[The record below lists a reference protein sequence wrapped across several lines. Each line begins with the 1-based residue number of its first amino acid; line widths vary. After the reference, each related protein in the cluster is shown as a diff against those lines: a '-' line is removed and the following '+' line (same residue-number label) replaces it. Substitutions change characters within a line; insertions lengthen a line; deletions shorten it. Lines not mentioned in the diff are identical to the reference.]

1 MLQVKRQDLGAHFLL
16 VAASLVV
23 VIAGLKAASSLILPL
38 LFSLFLTLVSLPLLN
53 WLRTLKIP
61 KGLAVLLTLCIVIF
75 LLVLVLSL
83 VAGSISGFTQ
93 SLPHYQ
99 DLLTGKIAGLL
110 ERLETM
116 GINVPEEITYDWI
129 NPSAA
134 LDWVAVALLTVT
146 GVLSNL
152 VMVLLT
158 IAFLLLEAAGFPD
171 KLQAAFGRPENAARV
186 ARIRTE
192 VGRYLAI
199 KTSISIVTGVLVTA
213 ALWILGVDFPL
224 LWGLLAFLANYI
236 PTLGSIIAAI
246 PPILLALIQLG
257 WGHALAVG
265 ILFLLINLVL
275 GNMVEP
281 HLLGR
286 RLGISTLV
294 VFLSLVFWGW
304 VWGPPGMFLSV
315 PLTIILKIM
324 LENTEDFRWI
334 AVLLDS
340 DPKTALQ
347 PNSAK

>member
-61 KGLAVLLTLCIVIF
+61 KGLAVLLTLSIVIF
-75 LLVLVLSL
+75 LLVLMLSL

-99 DLLTGKIAGLL
+99 ELLTGKIAGLL
-110 ERLETM
+110 ERIETM
-116 GINVPEEITYDWI
+116 GIKVPDEITYDWI

-146 GVLSNL
+146 SVLSNL

-199 KTSISIVTGVLVTA
+199 KTSISIVTGILVTV

-265 ILFLLINLVL
+265 VLFLLINLVL

-324 LENTEDFRWI
+324 LENTQDFRWI

-340 DPKTALQ
+340 DPKTVPR
-347 PNSAK
+347 PNSAS